1 MSKLRTVIALDVG
14 GTNTRCALIDEKYNI
29 IKVIRERT
37 NRGSVDGFLNQIRK
51 IITSLNARKYN
62 PLGIICGV
70 PGKVEANGYIPIL
83 PNIHIENIPLKEY
96 LEKYFSLPIIVRN
109 DAEIAAVAEGYLG
122 SGKAAKSTYFI
133 TISTGIGGCYFENN
147 RIKNIDQEIGHTVI
161 RYKNNFYEFEKIAS
175 GDGLVKLAELNNV
188 HITSSYEFFDRLRV
202 NDPDVTFIFN
212 DWLSLISNF
221 IHFVNKT
228 YKPEVFAFTGG
239 IMHQKDLFF
248 PKLQA
253 LHPNLNLV
261 EAEFSFNAGI
271 IGAAALG
278 FLTII

>member
-133 TISTGIGGCYFENN
+133 TISTWLQNP
-147 RIKNIDQEIGHTVI
+147 RISLQFPRGLADVTL
-161 RYKNNFYEFEKIAS
+161 KITALKILIKKS
-175 GDGLVKLAELNNV
+175 DTRSYATK
-188 HITSSYEFFDRLRV
+188 ITSL
-202 NDPDVTFIFN
+202 N
-212 DWLSLISNF
+212 L
-221 IHFVNKT
+221 K
-228 YKPEVFAFTGG
+228 
-239 IMHQKDLFF
+239 
-248 PKLQA
+248 KLQVA
-253 LHPNLNLV
+253 MV
-261 EAEFSFNAGI
+261 
-271 IGAAALG
+271 
-278 FLTII
+278 